1 MRKETILQSLQPNGH
16 QRVLYINDAA
26 WHAVSLMRYCS
37 STWQCIQGNWMEL
50 TQAMPLG
57 HIEACR
63 KQGNLSIHIYPMVIE
78 QKQWEAPASVCKAS
92 IAYSTGRFSIAI
104 SNSEFTFRDCIGQ
117 YSIFMIDWHTLLAQ
131 TSQKHPDHQQTI
143 WLLPFNSACPV
154 NKHTQRTRSI
164 CSKVQGNTIEIWTL
178 YSILWS
184 PLKFLGF
191 VICAVLPCQRV
202 FFYLTNMP
210 TP

>member
-1 MRKETILQSLQPNGH
+1 
-16 QRVLYINDAA
+16 
-26 WHAVSLMRYCS
+26 
-37 STWQCIQGNWMEL
+37 MEL

-63 KQGNLSIHIYPMVIE
+63 KQGNLSIHIYPMVIK

-92 IAYSTGRFSIAI
+92 IAYSTGRFFIAI

-154 NKHTQRTRSI
+154 NKHTKNPEHLLKSSGEHYRNMDALFNLVVSIEVSWVCHLCRSALPTRLFLPH
-164 CSKVQGNTIEIWTL
+164 QHAN
-178 YSILWS
+178 
-184 PLKFLGF
+184 PLK
-191 VICAVLPCQRV
+191 
-202 FFYLTNMP
+202 TNMDNGS
-210 TP
+210 